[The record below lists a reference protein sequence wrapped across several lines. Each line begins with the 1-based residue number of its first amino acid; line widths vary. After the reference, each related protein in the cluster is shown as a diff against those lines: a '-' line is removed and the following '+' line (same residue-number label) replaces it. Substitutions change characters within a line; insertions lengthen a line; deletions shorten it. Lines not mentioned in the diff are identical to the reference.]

1 MSRTK
6 LFSSLYLAGTGLTFL
21 GKTYYDGS
29 QALTRFRNGETM
41 RIETTYYAYGSEH
54 GEYETKYK
62 LNSEKEAIEFE
73 ITRDVDDRVIQSVF
87 FPYIG
92 LNCASRYLMTN
103 LILATNKPNS
113 S

>member
-6 LFSSLYLAGTGLTFL
+6 LLSSLYLAGTGLTFL

-29 QALTRFRNGETM
+29 QALSRFRNGETV
-41 RIETTYYAYGSEH
+41 RVETTYYVYGSNH
-54 GEYETKYK
+54 GKYETKYE

-73 ITRDVDDRVIQSVF
+73 ITRDVTNRVIKSVF

-92 LNCASRYLMTN
+92 LNCASRYLMTS
-103 LILATNKPNS
+103 LIIATNKPTS
-113 S
+113 K